1 MDGENQVEVLLL
13 GTNRNLLGPHHHMKG
28 ENNYVGPNTF
38 KGIYGYEDKIVN
50 PDITQETTWTQRYS
64 FVPFGCG
71 GVSESD
77 RIQMNP
83 DTTPT

>member
-1 MDGENQVEVLLL
+1 
-13 GTNRNLLGPHHHMKG
+13 MKG

-83 DTTPT
+83 DTTPTQK